1 MKSAHV
7 GRGLRVTLALLG
19 VGLLATAISM
29 IGGGSAQA
37 AAGPA
42 GACTTKIPGAGHFG
56 GVISAVPVDARCAS
70 NTSEAAGGVPPLIW
84 HNGPVMGTEQTGPIV
99 VTPIFWN
106 PTGHSMTSTYKTII
120 STYLADVAADSGSD
134 TNVYST
140 MNEYFGS
147 NGTISYDMQV
157 TTPIEDTRPLPA
169 NGCNLTSRDRS
180 GIYADG
186 TGYDACLDDAQ
197 VSNETDFERATHGL
211 PKDLA
216 HIYVLFL
223 PKHVETCFL
232 SGSVSTNRKGNQLC
246 TINHEKSAG
255 YCAYHSMATN
265 GMVYAN
271 LSFPIYRSPVGFTC
285 GSDARSAFRAVQA
298 PNGDPDA
305 DTEVSPTS
313 HEIMEAITD
322 PDVSTGWYDA
332 AFFEN
337 GDECAYVYGTPQG
350 APGAFY
356 NQVINGHNYLTQEE
370 FSNQD
375 FAVTKKG
382 CLQNTE

>member
-19 VGLLATAISM
+19 VGLLAAAISM
-29 IGGGSAQA
+29 IGGSSAHA
-37 AAGPA
+37 AAGPS
-42 GACTTKIPGAGHFG
+42 GACVTKAPGAGHFS
-56 GVISAVPVDARCAS
+56 GVITAVPVDAQCS
-70 NTSEAAGGVPPLIW
+70 NTSDGANGVPPLIW
-84 HNGPVMGTEQTGPIV
+84 HGGPVMGTEETGPIV

-106 PTGHSMTSTYKTII
+106 PTGHEMTDSYKDILT
-120 STYLADVAADSGSD
+120 TYLGDVAHDSGSN

-140 MNEYFGS
+140 MNEYSGS
-147 NGTISYDMQV
+147 NGTISYDMQLGS
-157 TTPIEDTRPLPA
+157 PIEDTRPLPA
-169 NGCNLTSRDRS
+169 DGCNLTGRDRS

-197 VSNETDFERATHGL
+197 VANETDFERATHGL
-211 PKDLA
+211 PKDFA

-232 SGSVSTNRKGNQLC
+232 AGSVSTNRKGNQLC

-255 YCAYHSMATN
+255 YCAYHTISGT

-298 PNGDPDA
+298 PTGDPDA
-305 DTEVSPTS
+305 DTETSPTS

-322 PDVSTGWYDA
+322 PDAATGWYDA

-350 APGAFY
+350 SPGAFF
-356 NQVINGHNYLTQEE
+356 NQVINGHDYLTQEE

-375 FAVTKKG
+375 FAVTGKG